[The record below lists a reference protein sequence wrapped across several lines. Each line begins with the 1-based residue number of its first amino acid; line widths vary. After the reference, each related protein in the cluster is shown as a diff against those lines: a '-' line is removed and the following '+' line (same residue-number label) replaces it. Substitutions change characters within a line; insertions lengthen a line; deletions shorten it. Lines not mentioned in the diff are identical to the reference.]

1 MNARSIKML
10 ASATIAL
17 TALASLPAVAGDP
30 SRPLGVVELFTSQ
43 GCSSCPP
50 ADEVFGDLVKQ
61 GDVLALAYH
70 VDYWDYLGWRDTLGS
85 PENTARQH
93 EYGRSF
99 SVRSVYTPQAVING
113 RNHVNGADGSAVK
126 HMLERFARSGMGMS
140 VSLIA
145 TRKGDT
151 VVIEAGAGTNASAK
165 AHLVLVFFQTRN
177 PVTIE
182 RGENR
187 GKTMTY
193 WNSVSDVQTAG
204 MWHGQTARFEFP
216 ASEIDKKDGCAALL
230 QSVDANGLPGAILG
244 ATLLKGAGRTGL

>member
-10 ASATIAL
+10 ASVTVAL
-17 TALASLPAVAGDP
+17 TAMASLPAAAGDA

-85 PENTARQH
+85 AENTARQY

-99 SVRSVYTPQAVING
+99 AVRSVYTPQAVING
-113 RNHVNGADGSAVK
+113 RNHVNGADGPAVK
-126 HMLERFARSGMGMS
+126 HMVERFARSGLGMS
-140 VSLIA
+140 VSLVA
-145 TRKGDT
+145 TRKGDS
-151 VVIEAGAGTNASAK
+151 VVIEAGAGTVASAK

-177 PVTIE
+177 PVAIE

-204 MWHGQTARFEFP
+204 MWHGQSARFEFP

-230 QSVDANGLPGAILG
+230 QSVDANGLPGPILG
-244 ATLLKGAGRTGL
+244 ATLVKGGGRTGL